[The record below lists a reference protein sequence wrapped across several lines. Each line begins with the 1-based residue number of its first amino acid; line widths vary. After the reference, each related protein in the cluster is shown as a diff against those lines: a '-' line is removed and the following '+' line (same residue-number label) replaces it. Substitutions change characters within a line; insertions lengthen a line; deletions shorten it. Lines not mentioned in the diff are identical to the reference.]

1 MIQMMKLYNQ
11 SETHALWH
19 VILKGLGD
27 VWYTWSL
34 NSFNRFW
41 NPLVQKMNSET
52 KVDDANDYIERKK
65 KSASSKYL
73 HLKRH
78 LKVDYLLSVLEQ
90 TMCGIEF
97 HSLWS

>member
-1 MIQMMKLYNQ
+1 
-11 SETHALWH
+11 
-19 VILKGLGD
+19 
-27 VWYTWSL
+27 
-34 NSFNRFW
+34 
-41 NPLVQKMNSET
+41 MNSET